1 MRCADGCYAEN
12 RNADGGDDKTNHGGQ
27 DVSSG
32 QLAKVNGENQVACA
46 KEHTEQGSATKIFCR
61 IVSFFA
67 VIKISSFMEM
77 IITETVAK
85 WKSLIIIDI

>member
-1 MRCADGCYAEN
+1 MPAPKNIPN
-12 RNADGGDDKTNHGGQ
+12 R
-27 DVSSG
+27 VP
-32 QLAKVNGENQVACA
+32 
-46 KEHTEQGSATKIFCR
+46 ATKIFCR

-85 WKSLIIIDI
+85 WKSLIIIGI